1 MIKINNRY
9 YINANSNCYTL
20 QEKTKIQDKES
31 KNYGKEIY
39 KDLGYYVT
47 IESLLNGVLK
57 KETREYISKDEENSL
72 KDLKQFIDEK
82 YKYLKSLNLDKL
94 EE

>member
-1 MIKINNRY
+1 MIKINERY
-9 YINANSNCYTL
+9 YINANSNCYVL

-47 IESLLNGVLK
+47 IENLLNGVLK
-57 KETREYISKDEENSL
+57 KETREYISKETENNL
-72 KDLKQFIDEK
+72 KDLKEFIKEK
-82 YKYLKSLNLDKL
+82 EKYLKSLKLDI
-94 EE
+94 

>member
-1 MIKINNRY
+1 MIKINDRY

-57 KETREYISKDEENSL
+57 KETREYISKEEENSL
-72 KDLKQFIDEK
+72 KDLRKFIDEK

>member
-1 MIKINNRY
+1 MIKINDRY

-31 KNYGKEIY
+31 QNYGKEIY
-39 KDLGYYVT
+39 KDLGYYAT
-47 IESLLNGVLK
+47 IENLLNGVLK
-57 KETREYISKDEENSL
+57 KETREYISKEEENSL
-72 KDLKQFIDEK
+72 KDLKKFIDEK